1 MSAYLV
7 NDDTLDLLTS
17 ALLWSNNPLAVR
29 VQHPAGPDTLP
40 PRGDLAGSAGQP
52 WVYYTHEDVQQVR
65 DELKLENLASV
76 RARYPNA
83 DFETLNTGATR
94 FRPIYQDQATPAEM
108 LGALRC
114 YEYQACETDEW
125 ELSHA
130 YALCKAI
137 KNRIVSQLSDGLWE
151 YERSKSYAERVR
163 II

>member
-1 MSAYLV
+1 MSAFLV

-17 ALLWSNNPLAVR
+17 ALLWSSSPLGVR

-52 WVYYTHEDVQQVR
+52 WVYYTHGDAQQFR
-65 DELKLENLASV
+65 DELWLENLASV
-76 RARYPNA
+76 RTRYPKHSIESRSA
-83 DFETLNTGATR
+83 AR
-94 FRPIYQDQATPAEM
+94 FRAIYPDQATPADM

-130 YALCKAI
+130 HALCEAI
-137 KNRIVSQLSDGLWE
+137 KDFILSRLSDGLWE
-151 YERSKSYAERVR
+151 YERSSNYTERVR